1 VFGEVGTGAQ
11 DDLRRATEIARA
23 MVTEYGM
30 SERLGPLTF
39 GRRHGSPF
47 LGRDLMEDRNYS
59 EQIAYEID
67 QEVRQIIENCYARA
81 RQILTENRDKM
92 DRVAQALLERE
103 SLTREEF
110 LALLQ
115 DEPSATEGAA
125 ATSTAPAAEAKP
137 VAEKSEPT
145 EAPQPAKRLKPR
157 AAPG

>member
-1 VFGEVGTGAQ
+1 
-11 DDLRRATEIARA
+11 
-23 MVTEYGM
+23 
-30 SERLGPLTF
+30 
-39 GRRHGSPF
+39 
-47 LGRDLMEDRNYS
+47 MEDRNYS

-115 DEPSATEGAA
+115 DEPAATEGAA
-125 ATSTAPAAEAKP
+125 APTTAPAAEAKP

-145 EAPQPAKRLKPR
+145 ETPQPAKRLKPR